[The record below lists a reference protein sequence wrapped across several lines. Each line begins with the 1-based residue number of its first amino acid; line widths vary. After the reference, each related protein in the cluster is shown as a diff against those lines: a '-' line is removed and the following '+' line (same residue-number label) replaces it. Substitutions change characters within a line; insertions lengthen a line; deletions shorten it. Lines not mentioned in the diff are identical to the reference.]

1 LYQEV
6 DIINVMINNIKNN
19 LNIGKLISAN
29 FQRQQAYIFKKS
41 ISILDVKREGAI
53 EGAKFGD
60 QSAATKFIIANLFR
74 NACR

>member
-1 LYQEV
+1 
-6 DIINVMINNIKNN
+6 MINNINNN

-29 FQRQQAYIFKKS
+29 FQQAYIFKKS
-41 ISILDVKREGAI
+41 ISILDIKR

-74 NACR
+74 NAYQ